1 MKYTPELNFKEY
13 CLIMALRHRF
23 RYNEVIIM
31 MRDGVPQHIRHAWE
45 SEDLETPI
53 LTDDKK

>member
-1 MKYTPELNFKEY
+1 MKYDLELNANEY
-13 CLIMALRHRF
+13 FLIMALRHRF

-45 SEDLETPI
+45 SEDLSKSV
-53 LTDDKK
+53 LTKDK